1 MSGLKKQQPFF
12 LISPCLLT
20 HSCSCSPP
28 PIPLQSTMGLR
39 QVSIS
44 MLWAQSTTGY
54 WWKPVGA
61 GRKEMYPLHLEINRG
76 TCFQGS
82 GVGILPG
89 TQGCHGAQD
98 NYWVRRHWEATWCW
112 HRSSAKIEEEK
123 TFFNQDRCEPS
134 LKVMNIMIVNIKLT
148 KGQNTGIRGM
158 LFEGKYNMG
167 SVWEVLLGTMKN
179 YRI

>member
-1 MSGLKKQQPFF
+1 MGLNLTDNIKVTASDHNILQISLKKKQQPFF

-61 GRKEMYPLHLEINRG
+61 GRKEMYPLHLEINWG

-123 TFFNQDRCEPS
+123 TFFNQDRYTRLS
-134 LKVMNIMIVNIKLT
+134 LRTQGHSL
-148 KGQNTGIRGM
+148 
-158 LFEGKYNMG
+158 
-167 SVWEVLLGTMKN
+167 
-179 YRI
+179 